1 MPDDGKVLLATVV
14 GTEAAD
20 ALQHSARSRNR
31 EVDLAEPLWT
41 AAGHTGAVLA
51 AVVEV
56 STPPAPQRPDK
67 YIVKVCPADG
77 LRREGARHHAALA
90 LSTADFTRR
99 HLVDVAGAPIL
110 LHDGGELLLQRIADD
125 SLARCRSMSGNN
137 LDECVL
143 TATQVVSALLGE
155 WTGKEHLRLDTLTVA
170 DYLARELVDEVCD
183 RIELSA
189 AWIEPEGEQTPLPL
203 ANPLAMLR
211 GSVGGRVQ
219 YLAGFTHGDLHEDN
233 VLVPRV
239 DGVVRHDAFR
249 LIDLTTF
256 DEAGPL
262 SRDLA
267 MLTVSAVTRRLGG
280 CSPAEAEALLHYV
293 VDRTAERAIGAP
305 VGLRAYVDAVRY
317 ADRPLL
323 AAAEFD
329 ENWSDQL
336 LLSLVAAAMR
346 HLSFEDLGEDAR
358 WWSFRLAAHAASA
371 FLSRRGTAAPERGR
385 AVGREMIT
393 TPINAAPPGPGPET
407 TAGVLPIGDGYRRS
421 LMVVSPADDPDDTV
435 ATATRAFNAIGYHCD
450 DVIPLTDADQVRKRI
465 AARLAGAGSTDIVA
479 IYLAGTVEPLDNA
492 LGGLVVH
499 TSRSHPGTSI
509 GAMPLVA
516 LLEGLWQRPAGA
528 PAAQLLLVLDTQ
540 GADVT
545 AVVHA
550 ATSVRVAASS
560 LCVVAATT
568 PAGSG
573 RFAGCLTTVLT
584 GVEVAP
590 RDKPYLDVRQL
601 AERLRSAVPPGSAVQ
616 TAEVSDGGRNI
627 CLPNPRHHL
636 VGVDPH
642 EMTVWWEPTARASR
656 GAAAPQAWFFSGRRR
671 LNQRVARWIAD
682 PADPVLVLTG
692 SPGSGK
698 STIMARLVVATVPDV
713 REHLRSRPEMLR
725 PDESPPADFR
735 FVLTL
740 RLTGRTFEQVRVSL
754 AAAVAAEGQSQA
766 GSAAG
771 VIAIDGLDEADQPH
785 RIVAEL
791 LRPMAQRA
799 RAGGTRLLVATRRHP
814 VGHDPDDP
822 GAPRGDLI
830 TSLTSDGGEALDIG
844 EPPWLEA
851 GDIAEYCDRL
861 LTVAVNDRGRPNIY
875 AGLTGARRVLARAI
889 ETQARHSFLLAAHV
903 ARRHTLDGAPA
914 DSLSP
919 AWRRQF
925 PRGIGDAMRQEVEAL
940 YGVDEADRQLAL
952 LRPLAYAQGS
962 GLTREPA
969 AGSELWAVLASRLD
983 PDGRSFTAADVR
995 WLLDQR
1001 IATHLVTGVD
1011 IGGIATYRFHH
1022 EALAAS
1028 FLADRADRAA
1038 AHLTITEAL
1047 LDTLVAG
1054 GARDWTRAGA
1064 YTRRALP
1071 AHARLAGTLERLAED
1086 AQLLMYSDPDR
1097 LHEALVTSD
1106 SPRLVAVSRLLR
1118 PYLHRLRAATPAG
1131 RGFLLSVAATVMDRP
1146 GLSAALA
1153 AAAGLPV
1160 AVRHVRVR
1168 HEALRQSIAE
1178 GTPVRALDCVVDR
1191 DDNPLVVLANGQFLD
1206 VRDPESGALVETVL
1220 SGSAAVT
1227 SVVGYVDEDG
1237 FPVVGAAGAEGGVR
1251 VWDATTRALRAESPV
1266 DLRRGMVLGRGRDGS
1281 VLLAGWTE
1289 EQVSVWRPGSAA
1301 PPLVLPV
1308 RWEAGRQ
1315 PITGVAVTCDADGAD
1330 LVAVAA
1336 GGRVT
1341 VWEPTTGHERYAVD
1355 LEDSFNIQIVALQPG
1370 TPDGRLLITAGLR
1383 ERETLLWR
1391 PSTGAYPWPWPE
1403 APVCVAADTNPETP
1417 TIVLGYLSGAV
1428 DTWDGDERSPARRLL
1443 DAGLSV
1449 HAVYVGP
1456 PGSARPVLVSID
1468 RVGRI
1473 RLWERSRGRDAV
1485 TLTGSAPHAVAM
1497 GSLRQGGR
1505 YLVVGRN
1512 DGADLWRIDEVSQD
1526 PEAADLHDGDAE
1538 QIVADPASGYFA
1550 TVGDDGRVSVWS
1562 TRSGGVLGALP
1573 IPTGAPFA
1581 AVGWAAGGTG
1591 RLAVT
1596 TSTLLLVTDLRPGV
1610 RPLLQREMEA
1620 PGRIAVLDDAGTV
1633 LLAVADRHRVWLVAP
1648 DSGDADALETPE
1660 TAPDGQRLSA
1670 AARNVVSLT
1679 WMASGGAYLV
1689 AGTQGGVLAR
1699 WSRREGCRPEPM
1711 TPLAGDLGIV
1721 LVTTAVPGGAG
1732 SRVLVGGHVGVLRIY
1747 DTHDGTEVFD
1757 LTRDDGRVIAAAV
1770 VDTVPPV
1777 AVTAHLFDEKAEVRV
1792 WNTANGRLLRSV
1804 VHPARRGDVFVGPPQ
1819 AGRTAA
1825 GRPFVVYVVEDGV
1838 ELLWLDH
1845 LTGDEEPMRLLLPFT
1860 VRDVAAQDGLLFIAG
1875 GGGFLTLAL
1884 GASEGEGR

>member
-1 MPDDGKVLLATVV
+1 MPADGKALLATVV
-14 GTEAAD
+14 GPKAAD
-20 ALQHSARSRNR
+20 ALQAAARSRHR

-56 STPPAPQRPDK
+56 SPPPAPQRPDK

-90 LSTADFTRR
+90 LSTADFATR

-110 LHDGGELLLQRIADD
+110 LDDGGELLLQRIADD
-125 SLARCRSMSGNN
+125 NLARCRTMSGND
-137 LDECVL
+137 LDECVR
-143 TATQVVSALLGE
+143 TATRVVAALLGE
-155 WTGKEHLRLDTLTVA
+155 WTGKEHLRLDTRSVA
-170 DYLARELVDEVCD
+170 DYLARELVDEERVS
-183 RIELSA
+183 IEVSA
-189 AWIEPEGEQTPLPL
+189 DWIEPEGEPAPLPL
-203 ANPLAMLR
+203 ASPLALLR

-219 YLAGFTHGDLHEDN
+219 FLAGFTHGDLHEDN

-249 LIDLTTF
+249 LVDLTTF

-267 MLTVSAVTRRLGG
+267 MLTVSAVARRLGG
-280 CSPAEAEALLHYV
+280 CSPTEAEALLHYV
-293 VDRTAERAIGAP
+293 VDRTAERAVGAP
-305 VGLRAYVDAVRY
+305 AGLRAYVDAVRY
-317 ADRPLL
+317 ADRPPLV
-323 AAAEFD
+323 AAQFD
-329 ENWSDQL
+329 ENWSEQL

-358 WWSFRLAAHAASA
+358 WWSFRLAAHAATE
-371 FLSRRGTAAPERGR
+371 FLSRRGIAAPERGR
-385 AVGREMIT
+385 AVGRET
-393 TPINAAPPGPGPET
+393 VTANAVPPVSDPET
-407 TAGVLPIGDGYRRS
+407 SAGVLPIDDGYRRS
-421 LMVVSPADDPDDTV
+421 LMVISPEDDRDDTV

-450 DVIPLTDADQVRKRI
+450 DVIRLTDADQVRERI
-465 AARLAGAGSTDIVA
+465 GARLAGGGASDIVA
-479 IYLAGTVEPLDNA
+479 IYLAGTVESLDNA
-492 LGGLVVH
+492 RGGPFVH
-499 TSRSHPGTSI
+499 TSRSRPGSSI
-509 GAMPLVA
+509 GALPLA
-516 LLEGLWQRPAGA
+516 ELLEGLWPRPSYA
-528 PAAQLLLVLDTQ
+528 PVYTPTAQLLLVLDTR

-545 AVVHA
+545 VVVQAAVRD
-550 ATSVRVAASS
+550 RVATNS

-573 RFAGCLTTVLT
+573 RFAGFLATVLN

-590 RDKPYLDVRQL
+590 RDEPYLDVRQL
-601 AERLRSAVPPGSAVQ
+601 AERLRSALPPGSAVQ
-616 TAEVSDGGRNI
+616 TAEVSDGGRTV

-636 VGVDPH
+636 VGVDPF

-656 GAAAPQAWFFSGRRR
+656 GAAAPQAWFFSGRHR
-671 LNQRVARWIAD
+671 LNQRVARWIVD

-692 SPGSGK
+692 PPGSGK
-698 STIMARLVVATVPDV
+698 STIMARFVVATVPDV
-713 REHLRSRPEMLR
+713 REHLRSRPELLR

-740 RLTGRTFEQVRVSL
+740 RLTGRTFEQVRASL
-754 AAAVAAEGQSQA
+754 AAVVEAEGGA
-766 GSAAG
+766 PAG

-791 LRPMAQRA
+791 LRPMAQKA
-799 RAGGTRLLVATRRHP
+799 RAGGIRLLVATRRHP

-822 GAPRGDLI
+822 GAPCGDLI
-830 TSLTSDGGEALDIG
+830 TALTSDGGEALDIG
-844 EPPWLEA
+844 ESPWLEA

-875 AGLTGARRVLARAI
+875 AALTGARRVLARAI

-903 ARRHTLDGAPA
+903 ARRHTLDDAPA

-925 PRGIGDAMRQEVEAL
+925 PRGIGDAMRQEIEAL

-969 AGSELWAVLASRLD
+969 VGSELWAVLASRLD
-983 PDGRSFTAADVR
+983 PDGRSFTTADVSE
-995 WLLDQR
+995 LLAQR

-1022 EALAAS
+1022 EALAES
-1028 FLADRADRAA
+1028 FLAGRADRVA
-1038 AHLTITEAL
+1038 AHRTITEAL

-1054 GARDWTRAGA
+1054 GSRDWTRAGA

-1071 AHARLAGTLERLAED
+1071 AHARLAGTLDRLAED

-1097 LHEALVTSD
+1097 LHEALVTAD
-1106 SPRLVAVSRLLR
+1106 SPRLVAMSRLLR
-1118 PYLHRLRAATPAG
+1118 PYLHRLRAATPPG

-1146 GLSAALA
+1146 GLSEALA

-1160 AVRHVRVR
+1160 TVAHVRVR

-1178 GTPVRALDCVVDR
+1178 GSPVQALDCVVDR

-1237 FPVVGAAGAEGGVR
+1237 FPVVGAAGGEGGVR

-1266 DLRRGMVLGRGRDGS
+1266 DFRRGMVPGRGRDGS
-1281 VLLAGWTE
+1281 VFLAGWTE
-1289 EQVSVWRPGSAA
+1289 EQVVVWRPGSAE

-1341 VWEPTTGHERYAVD
+1341 VWEPGTGHERYAVD

-1370 TPDGRLLITAGLR
+1370 TPDGRVLITTGLA
-1383 ERETLLWR
+1383 ERVALLWR
-1391 PSTGAYPWPWPE
+1391 PSAGAYPWPWSE
-1403 APVCVAADTNPETP
+1403 APVCVAVDADTERP

-1428 DTWDGDERSPARRLL
+1428 DAWDGDERNPARRLL

-1456 PGSARPVLVSID
+1456 PGAARPVLVSID
-1468 RVGRI
+1468 RVGRV
-1473 RLWERSRGRDAV
+1473 RLWERGRGRDAV

-1497 GSLRQGGR
+1497 GSLRQAGR

-1538 QIVADPASGYFA
+1538 RIVVEPASGYFA

-1596 TSTLLLVTDLRPGV
+1596 TSTMLLVTDLRPGG
-1610 RPLLQREMEA
+1610 RPLLEREMEA
-1620 PGRIAVLDDAGTV
+1620 PGRIAVLDDEGAV
-1633 LLAVADRHRVWLVAP
+1633 LLAVADRHRVWLVDP
-1648 DSGDADALETPE
+1648 ESGDIDAIETPE
-1660 TAPDGQRLSA
+1660 TGPDGQRLST

-1679 WMASGGAYLV
+1679 WVTSGGAYLV

-1699 WSRREGCRPEPM
+1699 WSRRDGCRPEAL

-1721 LVTTAVPGGAG
+1721 LVTTAVPGGTG
-1732 SRVLVGGHVGVLRIY
+1732 SRVLVGGHAGVLRIY

-1757 LTRDDGRVIAAAV
+1757 LTRDDCRVIGAAV
-1770 VDTVPPV
+1770 ADTVPPV
-1777 AVTAHLFDEKAEVRV
+1777 VVTAHLFDEKAEVRV

-1845 LTGDEEPMRLLLPFT
+1845 PAGEEEPVRLLLPFT
-1860 VRDVAAQDGLLFIAG
+1860 VRDVAAQDGLLFVAG

-1884 GASEGEGR
+1884 GASADEER